1 MQLSTPS
8 PGRVSSLTE
17 HATVPSP
24 QPRFFIGL
32 VAGCTALT
40 AAAIDILLPAFPKI
54 RKEFGLP
61 AGSGRVSLLITAFF
75 LGLALGQLFYGP
87 LSDRF
92 GRRRPLLVGLAIY
105 IAGGVATTLATGFNS
120 MIFWRFIWGLGAAA
134 PRSLSIAMVRDTS
147 DGESMARIMSLVM
160 ATFIVVPVMA
170 PSVGSLLISVGPWR
184 LVFWVAIVGAVLVAA
199 WVRVIPETLPP
210 ERRRAIGPSALLD
223 AFRVVARSRPTVG
236 FGLAVTFLFATM
248 SSWVGG
254 SEIMIEDALGQ
265 GKHFALIFG
274 MIAITFGFASLASAR
289 IVRQIGLNRLVHL
302 GAFGVVITGAV
313 ALTVALTTDG
323 RPPTWLFVGMMMIV
337 LPSVAALVPSLN
349 TAAMV
354 PVPQVAGMAAA
365 VLGTLSTAG
374 GAILGA
380 FVDNS
385 LKSSITPFAIGALTF
400 GILASASI
408 LLVAQPARRGFVA
421 TVPSRA

>member
-1 MQLSTPS
+1 
-8 PGRVSSLTE
+8 
-17 HATVPSP
+17 
-24 QPRFFIGL
+24 
-32 VAGCTALT
+32 
-40 AAAIDILLPAFPKI
+40 
-54 RKEFGLP
+54 
-61 AGSGRVSLLITAFF
+61 
-75 LGLALGQLFYGP
+75 
-87 LSDRF
+87 
-92 GRRRPLLVGLAIY
+92 
-105 IAGGVATTLATGFNS
+105 
-120 MIFWRFIWGLGAAA
+120 
-134 PRSLSIAMVRDTS
+134 
-147 DGESMARIMSLVM
+147 
-160 ATFIVVPVMA
+160 
-170 PSVGSLLISVGPWR
+170 
-184 LVFWVAIVGAVLVAA
+184 
-199 WVRVIPETLPP
+199 
-210 ERRRAIGPSALLD
+210 
-223 AFRVVARSRPTVG
+223 
-236 FGLAVTFLFATM
+236 M

-274 MIAITFGFASLASAR
+274 MIAMTFGFASLASAR

-385 LKSSITPFAIGALTF
+385 LRSSITPFAIGALTF

>member
-1 MQLSTPS
+1 M
-8 PGRVSSLTE
+8 TE
-17 HATVPSP
+17 QATVPSP
-24 QPRFFIGL
+24 QPRFFVGL

-40 AAAIDILLPAFPKI
+40 AVAIDILLPEFPKI

-92 GRRRPLLVGLAIY
+92 GRRRPLLAGLAIY
-105 IAGGVATTLATGFNS
+105 VAAGIATTMATSFNS

-160 ATFIVVPVMA
+160 ATFIVVPVLA
-170 PSVGSLLISVGPWR
+170 PSIGSLLISIGPWR
-184 LVFWVAIVGAVLVAA
+184 LVFWVAIIVAGLVAA

-223 AFRVVARSRPTVG
+223 AFRVVVRSRPTVG
-236 FGLAVTFLFATM
+236 FGLAVMFLFATM
-248 SSWVGG
+248 SSWIGG

-274 MIAITFGFASLASAR
+274 IIAIAFGFASLASAR
-289 IVRQIGLNRLVHL
+289 IVRTIGVDRLVYL
-302 GAFGVVITGAV
+302 GALGIVLTGAL
-313 ALTVALTTDG
+313 ALTVALATDG
-323 RPPTWLFVGMMMIV
+323 RPPTWVFMVTMMIV

-349 TAAMV
+349 TAAMI

-365 VLGTLSTAG
+365 LLGTLSTAG
-374 GAILGA
+374 GSILGA
-380 FVDNS
+380 VVDNS
-385 LKSSITPFAIGALTF
+385 LHSSITPFAVGALGF
-400 GILASASI
+400 GSLASASI
-408 LLVAQPARRGFVA
+408 LLIARPARRGFVA
-421 TVPSRA
+421 GMASTG